1 MITYGAISKIGDRR
15 NNEDSVNIFTGSA
28 GYLFTLADG
37 LGGHGQGEVASKIA
51 VEQAAAAFQD
61 SGGDLAQCFSRAQ
74 EQILAE
80 QKRHRVINEIKTTLV
95 CLRIVGNAASWG
107 HVGDSRL
114 YYFSK
119 KKLICR
125 SLDHSVSQALAAAG
139 EIKEKDIRRHEDRNR
154 LLRAM
159 GTEWDSPKYEL
170 SQEVDL
176 NKGDAFL
183 LCSDGLWEWIEDKM
197 IAKTLKKAGTPEQ
210 WLGLME
216 EEALRN
222 GRGHDMD
229 NYSAIAVF
237 VSR

>member
-1 MITYGAISKIGDRR
+1 MITYGAISKIGDRG
-15 NNEDSVNIFTGSA
+15 NNEDSVDIYAGNE
-28 GYLFTLADG
+28 GYLFALADG

-51 VEQAAAAFQD
+51 VEQAIAAFQD
-61 SGGDLAQCFSRAQ
+61 SGGDLARCFSQAQ
-74 EQILAE
+74 AQILAE
-80 QKRHRVINEIKTTLV
+80 QKLRQVKNEIKTTLV
-95 CLRIVGNAASWG
+95 CLQIVGTSARWG

-119 KKLICR
+119 NKLMRR

-154 LLRAM
+154 LLRVI
-159 GTEWDSPKYEL
+159 GIEWDSPKYEL
-170 SQEVDL
+170 SEEVKL
-176 NKGDAFL
+176 NKDDAFL
-183 LCSDGLWEWIEDKM
+183 LCSDGFWEWIEDKV
-197 IAKTLKKAGTPEQ
+197 IVKTMKKAGTPEH

-216 EEALRN
+216 EEVSRN

-237 VSR
+237 V

>member
-1 MITYGAISKIGDRR
+1 MITYGAISKIGDRG
-15 NNEDSVNIFTGSA
+15 NNEDSVDICAGNG
-28 GYLFTLADG
+28 GYLFALADG

-61 SGGDLAQCFSRAQ
+61 SGGDLTRCFSRAQ
-74 EQILAE
+74 EHILAE
-80 QKRHRVINEIKTTLV
+80 QKRRQVVNEIKTTLV
-95 CLRIVGNAASWG
+95 CLRIVGAAARWG

-119 KKLICR
+119 CKLIRR

-139 EIKEKDIRRHEDRNR
+139 EMKEKDIRRHEDRNR
-154 LLRAM
+154 LLRVV
-159 GTEWDSPKYEL
+159 GIEWDSPRYEL
-170 SQEVDL
+170 SEEVAI

-183 LCSDGLWEWIEDKM
+183 LCSDGFWEWIEDKAM
-197 IAKTLKKAGTPEQ
+197 VKAMKKAGTPEQ

-216 EEALRN
+216 EEVLRN

-237 VSR
+237 V